1 MYFHVRKRV
10 ASDCDCQLLSA
21 VSHNFALYR
30 ANFDILPLPSI
41 RICQCSRRGFNSRAM
56 GFELN
61 SIAVVM
67 LSPRESLSPRSI
79 FCDAADAALR

>member
-21 VSHNFALYR
+21 VSRNFALSR

-41 RICQCSRRGFNSRAM
+41 CIRRRSRRGFNSRAM
-56 GFELN
+56 GFKLN

-67 LSPRESLSPRSI
+67 LSPRST
-79 FCDAADAALR
+79 FCDAADVALQ